1 MSALPQPAADGE
13 PTLAVAV
20 PRPPMVRSQ
29 GRPYRWLIRLAWA
42 FGRVLVPSYFRLQ
55 VLGAEHVPA
64 AGPVLLAGNHTSF
77 LDGPLVFSAAPRI
90 ALFYIKEEMYDGPVA
105 RPLDWLGQIPINRG
119 RPDRRALHR
128 GLAALKAG
136 EAVGM
141 FPEGSRGAGDLGT
154 VQHGIAYLAL
164 RAGCP
169 VVPVACLGSAA
180 ALPPGKGRPR
190 WKAPIAVVFGPAFEI
205 STSIDPYARRATAEA
220 AEQIRVR
227 LAAHVAAATA
237 QLGWAAGSTGERP
250 SPGGQSAGGQP

>member
-1 MSALPQPAADGE
+1 MSALPQPADPE
-13 PTLAVAV
+13 PPALTPAL
-20 PRPPMVRSQ
+20 RPPLVRSR
-29 GRPYRWLIRLAWA
+29 GRPHKWLVRLARA
-42 FGRVLVPSYFRLQ
+42 LGHRLMPSYFRLQ

-64 AGPVLLAGNHTSF
+64 EGPVLLAGNHTSF
-77 LDGPLVFSAAPRI
+77 LDGPLVFSLSPRT
-90 ALFYIKEEMYDGPVA
+90 ALFYVKEEMYDGPVA

-119 RPDRRALHR
+119 RPDRRALRR
-128 GLAALKAG
+128 GLAALQAG

-164 RAGCP
+164 KAGCP

-205 STSIDPYARRATAEA
+205 STTIDPFARRASAEA

-237 QLGWAAGSTGERP
+237 QLGWATGSP
-250 SPGGQSAGGQP
+250 PGQPGAGAPP

>member
-1 MSALPQPAADGE
+1 MGALPQPAPAGE
-13 PTLAVAV
+13 SA
-20 PRPPMVRSQ
+20 RPPVVRPPLVRSR
-29 GRPYRWLIRLAWA
+29 GRRSLRLTRFARLV
-42 FGRVLVPSYFRLQ
+42 GRVLIPRYFRVQ
-55 VLGAEHVPA
+55 VVGAEHVPTT
-64 AGPVLLAGNHTSF
+64 GPVLLAGNHTSF
-77 LDGPLVFSAAPRI
+77 LDGPLVFSTVPRL
-90 ALFYIKEEMYDGPVA
+90 AFFYIKEEMYDGPVA

-119 RPDRRALHR
+119 RPDRPALRR
-128 GLAALKAG
+128 GLAALQAG

-180 ALPPGKGRPR
+180 AMPPGTGRPR

-205 STSIDPYARRATAEA
+205 TTTIDPLARRASAEA

-227 LAAHVAAATA
+227 LAAHVAAARA
-237 QLGWAAGSTGERP
+237 QLDWPAA
-250 SPGGQSAGGQP
+250 SATTAPAAPTDGQP